1 MLMDQG
7 AVEVTRDKGDVF
19 ASLIIQSDKTRLKVV
34 FFISPP
40 CFSLQPKNID
50 LLMSVKNLHL

>member
-19 ASLIIQSDKTRLKVV
+19 ASLTIQSVRTRLKVV
-34 FFISPP
+34 FSFLRLDFLFNQQS
-40 CFSLQPKNID
+40 ID
-50 LLMSVKNLHL
+50 LLISIKKLHL